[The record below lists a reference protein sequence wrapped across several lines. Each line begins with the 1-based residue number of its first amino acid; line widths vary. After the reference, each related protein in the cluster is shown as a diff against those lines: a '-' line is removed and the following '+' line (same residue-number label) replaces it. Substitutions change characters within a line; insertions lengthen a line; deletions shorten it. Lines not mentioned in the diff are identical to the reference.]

1 MEELNIARFPRPVYG
16 RIPNFVGSEEVAKR
30 LVSIERFQNSRVI
43 KVNPD
48 SPQRPVRRLLLE
60 KRKSLLMPTPRLKN
74 GLLLLLSSNIL
85 DKDLS
90 YASSIRG
97 SFKYGIK
104 ARLNELP
111 RVDGVVVGSVAVS
124 TTGARVGKGR
134 GYSDLEYAILR
145 ELNLVTDSVP
155 IATTVHEVQ
164 IINDVPIERHDVPVD
179 YIVTPKRV
187 IETKT
192 MHLKPRGLI
201 WNKITHKMLDEMS
214 ILTKLVKKGKLDS

>member
-16 RIPNFVGSEEVAKR
+16 RIPNFVGSEEAAKR

-97 SFKYGIK
+97 SFKYGNK

-111 RVDGVVVGSVAVS
+111 RVDGVVVGSVSVS
-124 TTGARVGKGR
+124 ITGARVGKGR

-145 ELNLVTDSVP
+145 EFYLVNDSVP

-192 MHLKPRGLI
+192 THPKPKGI
-201 WNKITHKMLDEMS
+201 MWNKITNKMLDEMP